1 MLTGKLALVT
11 GASSGIGAKVAK
23 IFAQQGATV
32 VLSDFKNDF
41 TSVLSEIDSVD
52 KRPSKNHLT
61 HICDV
66 RSSADVNKLF
76 QTIKEKY
83 STPVNIVVNSAGIA
97 RECSFTDISE
107 NLFDSVLNTNL
118 KGSFLIAQGAIR
130 ELVNNYK
137 NVKLASDQTY
147 GSVINLASIIAR
159 IGSPGNVPYAASK
172 AALEGMTKSLAREYG
187 KYQIR
192 TNSILPGI
200 IDTPMTSPLGKVNPE
215 RLKIFLAMTPLG
227 RVGKPED
234 VAKLCLFLASDD
246 SSYINGASIDINGG
260 LSF

>member
-23 IFAQQGATV
+23 IFAQQGAMV

-52 KRPSKNHLT
+52 KRLSKNHLT
-61 HICDV
+61 HVCDV

-76 QTIKEKY
+76 ETIKEKY
-83 STPVNIVVNSAGIA
+83 STHVNIVVNSAGIA
-97 RECSFTDISE
+97 RENKFIKIPE
-107 NLFDSVLNTNL
+107 EEFDNVIDTNL
-118 KGSFLIAQGAIR
+118 KGSFLVSQAAIR

-137 NVKLASDQTY
+137 NAKVAPDQTY
-147 GSVINLASIIAR
+147 GSVIHLASIIGKLGFSSHAA
-159 IGSPGNVPYAASK
+159 YASSK
-172 AALEGMTKSLAREYG
+172 SALEGMTKSMAREYG

-192 TNSILPGI
+192 TNAILPGLI
-200 IDTPMTSPLGKVNPE
+200 ATPMTSPRMQKEPDYVK
-215 RLKIFLAMTPLG
+215 RLISMTPLG

-246 SSYINGASIDINGG
+246 SSFINGNSIDINGG
-260 LSF
+260 LSW

>member
-52 KRPSKNHLT
+52 KRISKNHLT
-61 HICDV
+61 HVCDV

-76 QTIKEKY
+76 ETIKEKY

-97 RECSFTDISE
+97 RENMFINVLE
-107 NLFDSVLNTNL
+107 EEFDTVLDTNL
-118 KGSFLIAQGAIR
+118 KGAFLVSQAAIR
-130 ELVNNYK
+130 DLVNNFK
-137 NVKLASDQTY
+137 NVKLASDKSY
-147 GSVINLASIIAR
+147 GSIINVSSINGKIGAS
-159 IGSPGNVPYAASK
+159 GYSSYSASK
-172 AALEGMTKSLAREYG
+172 AGLEGLTRTLAREYG
-187 KYQIR
+187 RYQIR
-192 TNSILPGI
+192 NNVILPGM
-200 IDTPMTSPLGKVNPE
+200 IDTPMIAKETRQKQ
-215 RLKIFLAMTPLG
+215 IIAATPLG
-227 RVGKPED
+227 RLGNAED
-234 VAKLCLFLASDD
+234 IAKLCLFLASDE
-246 SSYINGASIDINGG
+246 SSFINGSSIDINGG